1 MTVESVDRRP
11 VHYVESEESDDVIE
25 ADEVDSDTAL
35 ASTEALV
42 GGALGAA
49 IVAPI
54 AAVIAIVVI
63 IVAVVCCCKK
73 QEEKASFAR
82 AVVKEKAG
90 ATGSADVP
98 CVEIKTSV

>member
-1 MTVESVDRRP
+1 VV
-11 VHYVESEESDDVIE
+11 E
-25 ADEVDSDTAL
+25 ADEVDPETAL
-35 ASTEALV
+35 ASTQALV
-42 GGALGAA
+42 GGALVAA

-82 AVVKEKAG
+82 VVVKEKAG
-90 ATGSADVP
+90 ATGSADVAG
-98 CVEIKTSV
+98 VEIKTFV

>member
-1 MTVESVDRRP
+1 MERQQLAAAWRDHHGRGQYKIRP
-11 VHYVESEESDDVIE
+11 
-25 ADEVDSDTAL
+25 L
-35 ASTEALV
+35 LV
-42 GGALGAA
+42 GGALVAA

-82 AVVKEKAG
+82 VVVKEKAG
-90 ATGSADVP
+90 ATGSADVAG
-98 CVEIKTSV
+98 VEIKTFV